1 MFTRCAAFSDTFYTS
16 IKHYFPQSAK
26 VLKGVY
32 VDIDK
37 NNFESTIEILNDN
50 IQYYISDPNPDY
62 KSEDNNIIYIDI
74 WNIVLYYKCLEG

>member
-1 MFTRCAAFSDTFYTS
+1 M
-16 IKHYFPQSAK
+16 
-26 VLKGVY
+26 GVY

-62 KSEDNNIIYIDI
+62 ISEDNNIIYIDI
-74 WNIVLYYKCLEG
+74 WNIVLYYKCFEG